1 MSNQHDLVVIG
12 GGPGGYVC
20 AIRAAQLGQNVAIIE
35 KRTTL
40 GGTCVNVG
48 CIPSKALLDS
58 SHKYHETKEGLEAHG
73 IQVKDVKIDVKKMME
88 RKTTV
93 VKELTDG
100 LNFLM
105 KKNKITVYNGHGS
118 FVSAAP
124 GKIELKVEGADGKQ
138 TETSI
143 MAKNV
148 IIATGSDIIRLPHIE
163 IDGDVMISSDDA
175 IALEKVPEHMVI
187 IGGGVIGLEL
197 GSVWKRLGAKVT
209 VVELLPGILMSMDKQ
224 MRDLATRSLGKQGI
238 EFLFEHKV
246 TKAEKK
252 GKKAAVTFEDK
263 NGKSSTIEADKLL
276 VAIGRKPYTDKLNL
290 DAVGVKLNARGRVEV
305 DPHTLATGVA
315 GIYAIGD
322 VIEGPMLAHRAEEE
336 GVKIAE
342 ILAGKPGHVNYDAV
356 PWIVYTWPEIAW
368 VGKSEEQLKEAG
380 IAYNTGKYMFKPNG
394 RAKAMNE
401 ADGMVKFLA
410 DKRTDKILGAFIVGP
425 NASEMIAEAAI
436 AVEFHSSAEDIGRS
450 FHAHP
455 TLSEIVKEAALDVNK
470 GSIHQ

>member
-1 MSNQHDLVVIG
+1 MSNQHDLVIIG

-20 AIRAAQLGQNVAIIE
+20 AIRAAQLGMNVGVIE

-58 SHKYHETKEGLEAHG
+58 SHKYHEAKEELDVHG
-73 IQVKDVKIDVKKMME
+73 IQIKDVKLDVKKMME
-88 RKTTV
+88 RKVNV

-118 FVSAAP
+118 FVSAKP
-124 GKIELKVEGADGKQ
+124 DDIELKVEGEKGKSESVK
-138 TETSI
+138 T
-143 MAKNV
+143 KKV
-148 IIATGSDIIRLPHIE
+148 VIATGSEIIRLPHIQT
-163 IDGDVMISSDDA
+163 DGEVIITSDEA
-175 IALEKVPEHMVI
+175 IALEKVPDHMVI

-197 GSVWKRLGAKVT
+197 GSVWRRLGAKVT
-209 VVELLPGILMSMDKQ
+209 VVEMLPGILMTMDKQ
-224 MRDLATRSLGKQGI
+224 MRDLATRTLTKQGI
-238 EFLFEHKV
+238 EFLFETKV

-252 GKKAAVTFEDK
+252 GKKASITYEDK
-263 NGKSSTIEADKLL
+263 DGKSTTIEADKLL
-276 VAIGRKPYTDKLNL
+276 VAVGRKPYTESLNL
-290 DAVGVKLNARGRVEV
+290 EAVGVKLNDRGRVQA
-305 DPHTLATGVA
+305 DPHSLETGVA

-368 VGKSEEQLKEAG
+368 VGKSEDELKKEG
-380 IAYNTGKYMFKPNG
+380 VAYNTGKYMFKANG

-401 ADGMVKFLA
+401 VDGMVKFIA

-436 AVEFHSSAEDIGRS
+436 AVEFGASAEDIGRS

-470 GSIHQ
+470 EAIHQ

>member
-1 MSNQHDLVVIG
+1 MSNQHDLVIIG

-20 AIRAAQLGQNVAIIE
+20 AIRAAQLGMNVGVIE

-58 SHKYHETKEGLEAHG
+58 SHKYHEAKEELDVHG
-73 IQVKDVKIDVKKMME
+73 IQIKDVKLDVKKMME
-88 RKTTV
+88 RKVNV

-118 FVSAAP
+118 FVSAKP
-124 GKIELKVEGADGKQ
+124 DDIELKVEGEKGKSESVK
-138 TETSI
+138 T
-143 MAKNV
+143 KKV
-148 IIATGSDIIRLPHIE
+148 VIATGSEIIRLPHIQT
-163 IDGDVMISSDDA
+163 DGEVIITSDEA
-175 IALEKVPEHMVI
+175 IALEKVPDHMVI

-197 GSVWKRLGAKVT
+197 GSVWRRLGAKVT
-209 VVELLPGILMSMDKQ
+209 VVEMLPGILMTMDKQ
-224 MRDLATRSLGKQGI
+224 MRDLATRTLTKQGI
-238 EFLFEHKV
+238 EFLFETKV

-252 GKKAAVTFEDK
+252 GKKASITYEDK
-263 NGKSSTIEADKLL
+263 GGKSTTIEADKLL
-276 VAIGRKPYTDKLNL
+276 VAVGRKPYTESLNL
-290 DAVGVKLNARGRVEV
+290 EAVGVKLNDRGRVQA
-305 DPHTLATGVA
+305 DPHSLETGVA

-368 VGKSEEQLKEAG
+368 VGKSEDELKKEG
-380 IAYNTGKYMFKPNG
+380 VAYNTGKYMFKANG

-401 ADGMVKFLA
+401 VDGMVKFIA

-436 AVEFHSSAEDIGRS
+436 AVEFGASAEDIGRS

-470 GSIHQ
+470 EAIHQ